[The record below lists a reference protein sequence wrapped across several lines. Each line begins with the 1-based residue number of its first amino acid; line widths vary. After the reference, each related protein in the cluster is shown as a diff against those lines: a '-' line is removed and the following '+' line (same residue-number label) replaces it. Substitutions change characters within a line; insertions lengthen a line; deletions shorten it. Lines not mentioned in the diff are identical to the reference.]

1 MIRSKTTFCR
11 TQVGLLATATGLLL
25 GLMACSTEPAPEE
38 PLFQAPAN
46 FPQPIYLFENNP
58 LTKEGVELGRMLF
71 YDGRLSRDG
80 TISCAECHNQA
91 YAFTHHGHDV
101 SHGIDNRLGTRNSL
115 PLQNLAWSR
124 EFMWDGGVFDLDM
137 FPIVPIE
144 NHVEMDEKVA
154 NVLDKLRADDTYRK
168 QFQKV
173 YGSEDVTTA
182 RFLQA
187 LSQFMLTM
195 VSGNSRYDKY
205 VRNESGNGAM
215 LTADELAGLN
225 LFKSKG
231 CAGCHAGELFTDQS
245 YRNNGLSLA
254 FGEDEGRAHIT
265 EKAEDRYTF
274 KVPSLRNVE
283 HTSPYMH
290 DGRFR
295 TLEAVL
301 KHYAED
307 VDDTPNLDPLL
318 KQKDQLGQARPG
330 QSKPGQSRLGIALT
344 TDEQAKL
351 IAFLKTLTDTDFL
364 TNPKFAPK

>member
-1 MIRSKTTFCR
+1 MITGLIKRMSF
-11 TQVGLLATATGLLL
+11 GLLAVLAGCTTNTL
-25 GLMACSTEPAPEE
+25 PAPEE

-46 FPQPIYLFENNP
+46 FPQTTYRFDNNA
-58 LTKEGVELGRMLF
+58 LTKEGIELGRMLF

-91 YAFTHHGHDV
+91 YAFTHHGHDL

-115 PLQNLAWSR
+115 PLQNLAWSKA
-124 EFMWDGGVFDLDM
+124 FLWDGGVFDLDM

-144 NHVEMDEKVA
+144 NHVEMDETLP
-154 NVLDKLRADDTYRK
+154 NVLEKVRKEPTYTA
-168 QFQKV
+168 QFKKA
-173 YGSEDVTTA
+173 YGSEEVTTA

-205 VRNESGNGAM
+205 IRREVGGA
-215 LTADELAGLN
+215 LTANELAGLS

-231 CAGCHAGELFTDQS
+231 CVNCHAGELFTDQS

-254 FGEDEGRAHIT
+254 FGQDAGRAIIT
-265 EKAEDRYTF
+265 EKAEDKYTF

-283 HTSPYMH
+283 HTGPYMH

-301 KHYAED
+301 KHYAGGVEA
-307 VDDTPNLDPLL
+307 TPNLDPLL
-318 KQKDQLGQARPG
+318 KQN
-330 QSKPGQSRLGIALT
+330 SRLGIALT
-344 TDEQAKL
+344 DDEQAKL
-351 IAFLKTLTDTDFL
+351 IDFLKTLTDKAFL
-364 TNPKFAPK
+364 TNPKFTPK

>member
-1 MIRSKTTFCR
+1 MIRSKRAFC
-11 TQVGLLATATGLLL
+11 QLQAWLHPVVTGLLL
-25 GLMACSTEPAPEE
+25 GLSACSTEPAPEE
-38 PLFQAPAN
+38 PLFLTPTN
-46 FPQPIYLFENNP
+46 FPQPVYRFENNP
-58 LTKEGVELGRMLF
+58 LTKEGVALGRMLF

-91 YAFTHHGHDV
+91 YAFTHHGHDL

-154 NVLDKLRADDTYRK
+154 SVLNKLRVDDGYRK
-168 QFQKV
+168 QFRKA
-173 YGSEDVTTA
+173 YGTEEVTTA

-205 VRNESGNGAM
+205 IRNKSGAA

-225 LFKSKG
+225 LFKRKS
-231 CAGCHAGELFTDQS
+231 CTSCHAGELFTDQS

-265 EKAEDRYTF
+265 EKAEDRSTF
-274 KVPSLRNVE
+274 KVPSLRNVAY
-283 HTSPYMH
+283 TAPYMH
-290 DGRFR
+290 DGRLR
-295 TLEAVL
+295 TLDAVL
-301 KHYAED
+301 NHYAEG
-307 VDDTPNLDPLL
+307 VEDTPNLDPLL
-318 KQKDQLGQARPG
+318 KQN
-330 QSKPGQSRLGIALT
+330 SRLGIALT

-364 TNPKFAPK
+364 TDPKFAPK

>member
-1 MIRSKTTFCR
+1 MIRSKRAFR
-11 TQVGLLATATGLLL
+11 QLQAWLHPVVTGLLL
-25 GLMACSTEPAPEE
+25 GLSACSTEPAPEE
-38 PLFQAPAN
+38 PLFLTPAN
-46 FPQPIYLFENNP
+46 FPQPVYRFENNP
-58 LTKEGVELGRMLF
+58 LTKEGVALGRMLF

-91 YAFTHHGHDV
+91 YAFTHHGHDL

-154 NVLDKLRADDTYRK
+154 SVLNKLRADDGYRK
-168 QFQKV
+168 QFRKA
-173 YGSEDVTTA
+173 YGTEEVTTA

-205 VRNESGNGAM
+205 VRNESGNGAT
-215 LTADELAGLN
+215 LTADELAGLS
-225 LFKSKG
+225 LFKRKG
-231 CAGCHAGELFTDQS
+231 CAGCHTGELFTDQS

-265 EKAEDRYTF
+265 EKAEDKYTF

-283 HTSPYMH
+283 HTGPYMH
-290 DGRFR
+290 DSRFR

-301 KHYAED
+301 THYAEG
-307 VDDTPNLDPLL
+307 VEDTPNLDPLL
-318 KQKDQLGQARPG
+318 KQNGRPG
-330 QSKPGQSRLGIALT
+330 ISLT
-344 TDEQAKL
+344 ADEQVKL

-364 TNPKFAPK
+364 TDPKFAPK